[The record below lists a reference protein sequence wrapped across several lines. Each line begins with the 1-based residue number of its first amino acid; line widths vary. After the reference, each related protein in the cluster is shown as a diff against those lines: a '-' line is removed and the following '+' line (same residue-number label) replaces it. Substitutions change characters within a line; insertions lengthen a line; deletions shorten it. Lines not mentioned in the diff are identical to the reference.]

1 MKKTLSLFLL
11 LLVAVTSM
19 AQTTMGEINRIK
31 RDSEYLY
38 GEATM
43 NDKQAALQLAYEL
56 LETEIKNWAAA
67 KNSKITSVTA
77 SQIFEIADTII
88 LSRHNMIRAFVYVN
102 TRNLKAQK
110 GKTLTVEVRKDEPV
124 TKPVVVEKPKEELV
138 KVNPVTPATAIP
150 AAKPVAAKPQP
161 APQPKNDALEK
172 ILKVTTFYDLEKT
185 LEPLRVEGKV
195 KSYGKYSTMQN
206 PAECYLIIYDTDAN
220 IRAVLGKG
228 TDSRKNLRTGKN
240 DTEKAYKGCGALWFM
255 LDE

>member
-11 LLVAVTSM
+11 LLVAVTTM

-77 SQIFEIADTII
+77 SKIFEVADTII
-88 LSRHNMIRAFVYVN
+88 LSRHNMIRAFVYVS
-102 TRNLKAQK
+102 TKNLKAQK
-110 GKTLTVEVRKDEPV
+110 GKTLTIEINKSEPI
-124 TKPVVVEKPKEELV
+124 TKPVVEKKEEPV
-138 KVNPVTPATAIP
+138 VQANPVTPATVIKEEP
-150 AAKPVAAKPQP
+150 KKVVPTK
-161 APQPKNDALEK
+161 PKNDALEK
-172 ILKVTTFYDLEKT
+172 LLKLTSFYDLEKT
-185 LEPLRVEGKV
+185 IEPLRIEGKI
-195 KSYGKYSTMQN
+195 KSYGKYATMKN
-206 PAECYLIIYDTDAN
+206 PEECYLIIYDTDAN
-220 IRAVLGKG
+220 IRAILGKG
-228 TDSRKNLRTGKN
+228 TDSRKNLRTGKD
-240 DTEKAYKGCGALWFM
+240 DTERAYKGCGAFWFI

>member
-1 MKKTLSLFLL
+1 MKKTLSTLLL
-11 LLVAVTSM
+11 LLVAVTTM

-110 GKTLTVEVRKDEPV
+110 GKTLVVDVQKNEPLTKPIVEKKEEPV
-124 TKPVVVEKPKEELV
+124 VAA
-138 KVNPVTPATAIP
+138 NPVTPATVIKAEEPKKVVP
-150 AAKPVAAKPQP
+150 AK
-161 APQPKNDALEK
+161 PKNDALEI

-185 LEPLRVEGKV
+185 LEPLRIEGKV
-195 KSYGKYSTMQN
+195 KCYGKYSTMQN
-206 PAECYLIIYDTDAN
+206 PGECYLIIYDTDAN

-228 TDSRKNLRTGKN
+228 TTSRKNLRTGKD